1 MNKTTAILLAAGK
14 SERFGSNI
22 PKPFL
27 LLNKKAVYRYSL
39 DILLDHPQID
49 EIILVLPEGL
59 LSIEKEKL
67 KKEKSTKTI
76 HLIAGGKT
84 RFESVQ
90 NALSVLDNSVENVII
105 HDAARPF
112 ITSDL
117 IDNCLKNLSKNK
129 AVSCALESTDTL
141 VFTKNNLAESYPDRG
156 KIMCIQTPQSFQVDI
171 LKIAYSLAQ
180 EEGKT
185 NFTDDSSLIYYFKLA
200 PVYLVPGSE
209 ENIKITYPKDL
220 LLAEF
225 ILKNLKGKMLK

>member
-14 SERFGSNI
+14 SDRLGNNI

-27 LLNKKAVYRYSL
+27 LLNEKAIYRYSL
-39 DILLDHPQID
+39 DVFLSHPQID
-49 EIILVLPEGL
+49 TIIIVVPEEL
-59 LSIEKEKL
+59 LFIEKEKL
-67 KKEKSTKTI
+67 KKEALSKPT
-76 HLIAGGKT
+76 HLIAGGKA

-90 NALSVLDNSVENVII
+90 NALNLLDNSTENVII